1 MENNIKLSHMS
12 HWKTVPYKQIDNFR
26 DFYYE
31 DKSNNSYYLDWD
43 RILRYHKA
51 TGYDGIELAPWDL
64 TEILGLFGTPQEYT
78 AFAKDHGIEVSGM
91 FHGADDSENAAK
103 YDEVLQ
109 AGKDA
114 IDTLKAFGGKHLNM
128 CPARNYSEAGPL
140 TDEALRNSA
149 KVINAIGEYA
159 VDNGIQV
166 GLHNEF
172 FCAVNKENHRKFLEM
187 TDPRYVFYCLD
198 TAQIALM
205 GDDVLDFYD
214 TYADRICTFHLKD
227 TATIAVPDEI
237 RHDRDVEI
245 RDDGF
250 RWFWEPGEGV
260 LPLED
265 LWKLV
270 KKHNFK
276 GWCTIEDD
284 GAPDYLAAMTLSS
297 YYVKEVLGKI
307 YK

>member
-1 MENNIKLSHMS
+1 MNNIRLSHMS

-26 DFYYE
+26 DYYYE
-31 DKSNNSYYLDWD
+31 DKSNACYYQDWD

-51 TGYDGIELAPWDL
+51 TGYEGIELAPWDL
-64 TEILGLFGTPQEYT
+64 NEILGLFGTPAEFT
-78 AFAKDHGIEVSGM
+78 AFAGDHGIEVSGM
-91 FHGADDSENAAK
+91 FHGADDSEKASK
-103 YDEVLQ
+103 YDDVLQ
-109 AGKDA
+109 AGKNAVDVL
-114 IDTLKAFGGKHLNM
+114 TAFGGKHLNM
-128 CPARNYSEAGPL
+128 CPAKNYSEAGPL
-140 TDEALRNSA
+140 DDEALKNSA
-149 KVINAIGEYA
+149 RVINAIGEYA
-159 VDNGIQV
+159 VANGIQV

-205 GDDVLDFYD
+205 GDDLLDFYD

-227 TATIAVPDEI
+227 TASLAVPDDI
-237 RHDRDVEI
+237 RYDRDVEI
-245 RDDGF
+245 RDDGW

-260 LPLED
+260 LPLEE

-270 KKHNFK
+270 KKHGFK

-284 GAPDYLAAMTLSS
+284 GAPDYLAAMALSS
-297 YYVKEVLGKI
+297 YYVNEVLGKI
-307 YK
+307 YR